1 MQRCLETLSFFVL
14 IAVTALR
21 PLVAETYDSSGN
33 PFTSALPDL
42 TDPTPL
48 RTLAFDL
55 AILAAALGWL
65 VARAIGR
72 ARPYRRVGLEW
83 GAALVLIAAVVSC
96 LFAGNQRLA
105 FNATVDWLC
114 YPLLAITL
122 AQLLHRSEYR
132 RVLLAAILASAC
144 VQAFYCAEQYW
155 VGFDD
160 TWEHYQS
167 IREQFWADQGVD
179 LDSGNVESFEQRV
192 LAHEATGTLP
202 HSNVTGSYL
211 VLCGLA
217 ALGVAVAGWRN
228 IRVNRKQRADLAHWV
243 GAIGATIIAA
253 ALLGAVL
260 LTKSKGAIASAGVA
274 LALWIVLWAIRPWFQ
289 RKKIKALTI
298 GWAVLAVGGCAV
310 VAHGLWHDSLPGV
323 SLTFRWQYW
332 KASAQM
338 VADHPLT
345 GVGRENFGRHYLAY
359 KAIESPEEV
368 SNPHSFLAQA
378 ATDWGVL
385 GLLGMGLMVIGV
397 SYAVVRSS
405 TETNPRAGPVAQADS
420 DTPWMLWG
428 FGLVLIVAT
437 GQWLLLGIDDANLQ
451 YYKTVTTA
459 LVWSLGFACFAIA
472 LKRGAMAIPT
482 NSASLHY
489 GAAMG
494 LFAFA
499 VHDTINFALFIPGTA
514 TTAFALLALCVADR
528 SGEEKWIPTAPA
540 PRRWIPPTL
549 VATVALMVML
559 LGVIP
564 VARSGSKTVLGQE
577 NARML
582 RGGPLERQLV
592 AFSEAIYADPLDP
605 TPCMRRAEWLMA
617 VASWQP
623 DRRDEALRL
632 AEASLDQAISRD
644 PFHLKLRRMRVDL
657 RRAKAGASARDADH
671 HAAVDAAREAL
682 ELYPQDPK
690 GLVLLA
696 DCLHDAGRSLESGTL
711 LQDAVDTYRQAL
723 DLDDQRLPWERL
735 RRFRERERR
744 DIKARSKKAFHTLR
758 TIQP

>member
-1 MQRCLETLSFFVL
+1 MQRCLETASLFVL

-21 PLVAETYDSSGN
+21 PLVAETYDSAGN

-42 TDPTPL
+42 SDPTPL

-65 VARAIGR
+65 LARVIGR
-72 ARPYRRVGLEW
+72 VRPYRRVGLEW

-105 FNATVDWLC
+105 LNATIDWLC

-122 AQLLHRSEYR
+122 GQLLHRSEYR

-144 VQAFYCAEQYW
+144 VQAFHCAEQYW
-155 VGFDD
+155 VGFDE

-179 LDSGNVESFEQRV
+179 LDSGRVESFERRV
-192 LAHEATGTLP
+192 LAHEATGALP

-217 ALGVAVAGWRN
+217 ALGVAVACWRN
-228 IRVNRKQRADLAHWV
+228 IRVNRGQGADTTYWV
-243 GAIGATIIAA
+243 GAIGSTVIAA

-260 LTKSKGAIASAGVA
+260 LTKSEGAIVSAEVA
-274 LALWIVLWAIRPWFQ
+274 LALWIVLWTLRPWFQ
-289 RKKIKALTI
+289 RNKIKALTM
-298 GWAVLAVGGCAV
+298 GWVVLAIGGGAV
-310 VAHGLWHDSLPGV
+310 AAHGLWHDSLPGV

-359 KAIESPEEV
+359 KSIESPEEV

-385 GLLGMGLMVIGV
+385 GLLGMGLMVIGA

-405 TETNPRAGPVAQADS
+405 TETNPRAGPVAHAAS

-428 FGLVLIVAT
+428 FGLVLIVAM
-437 GQWLLLGIDDANLQ
+437 GQSLLLGADDPNLM
-451 YYKTVTTA
+451 YYKSVTTA
-459 LVWSLGFACFAIA
+459 LVWSLSFGCFAFA
-472 LKRGAMAIPT
+472 LKQRAVATPT
-482 NSASLHY
+482 NNVSLCC
-489 GAAMG
+489 GVAMG

-528 SGEEKWIPTAPA
+528 SDEEKGPATAPA
-540 PRRWIPPTL
+540 PRRWLPPVT
-549 VATVALMVML
+549 VATVVLIVTL
-559 LGVIP
+559 LGVVP
-564 VARSGSKTVLGQE
+564 VSRSGSKSALG
-577 NARML
+577 R
-582 RGGPLERQLV
+582 
-592 AFSEAIYADPLDP
+592 
-605 TPCMRRAEWLMA
+605 
-617 VASWQP
+617 
-623 DRRDEALRL
+623 
-632 AEASLDQAISRD
+632 
-644 PFHLKLRRMRVDL
+644 
-657 RRAKAGASARDADH
+657 
-671 HAAVDAAREAL
+671 
-682 ELYPQDPK
+682 
-690 GLVLLA
+690 
-696 DCLHDAGRSLESGTL
+696 
-711 LQDAVDTYRQAL
+711 
-723 DLDDQRLPWERL
+723 
-735 RRFRERERR
+735 
-744 DIKARSKKAFHTLR
+744 
-758 TIQP
+758 